1 MTPAPTPPPAAPT
14 PAHPR
19 TSEKLRADVRKANAL
34 SAANRLSKEG
44 GAK

>member
-1 MTPAPTPPPAAPT
+1 MTPAPTPPPAAP
-14 PAHPR
+14 PATTR
-19 TSEKLRADVRKANAL
+19 TSDKLRAQVRRANAL